1 MKGDLAMR
9 QWTIAF
15 CTACWL
21 AAAGAQAAT
30 IELSGAGP
38 DVAALLRIPV
48 PAGALAAQPGEAVV
62 LTDEHGREVLAQVEL
77 AGLGCVAMLTDAQI
91 PAHFGGE
98 QLELVLVRPAGLGK
112 TLRVG
117 KIVSPQAAGPYAAS
131 QENGQLVTLGDG
143 PKPMAVYHSGVR
155 KLPGKPEQ
163 DRANFFHPLV
173 TPSGVTVSDDAPPDH
188 LHHRGLFLAFTEVTW
203 TGGGQQ
209 LKGNFWHGD
218 PNAKIAPGKVLYAH
232 GGPVCAAMAASH
244 AFAIGGQAVLQQVVV
259 ARSARV
265 SDRVN
270 VLDVEYRITPL
281 DGDIVLGPN
290 FYSCLQLR
298 GAAAFNRPE
307 LVFSYDDGKPHR
319 DVDRRNEPPREEPP
333 LDSRWIDETGLVQ
346 GKPVG
351 ATVAIDPS
359 TPKSRLC
366 YSRGVKGLN
375 LDFLYDAPMPVK
387 ASQTL
392 RAHYQVYIHDGTVA
406 EAKIGEIARWF
417 NPGVGVKW
425 SDL

>member
-1 MKGDLAMR
+1 MVL
-9 QWTIAF
+9 WTAVL

-21 AAAGAQAAT
+21 AAADAKAAT
-30 IELSGAGP
+30 IELCGGA
-38 DVAALLRIPV
+38 DVGALLRIPA
-48 PAGALAAQPGEAVV
+48 PAGTLTAQPGQAVV
-62 LTDEHGREVLAQVEL
+62 LTDEHGHEVQAQVES
-77 AGLGCVAMLTDAQI
+77 AGLG
-91 PAHFGGE
+91 GG
-98 QLELVLVRPAGLGK
+98 QLELVVVRPAGLGK

-117 KIVSPQAAGPYAAS
+117 KVVSPQAAGPYAATR
-131 QENGQLVTLGDG
+131 EDDQLVTLSDSAN
-143 PKPMAVYHSGVR
+143 PMAVYHSGVR
-155 KLPGKPEQ
+155 VLPGKPEYNK
-163 DRANFFHPLV
+163 ANFFHPLV

-203 TGGGQQ
+203 SGNGKQ

-218 PNAKIAPGKVLYAH
+218 PSARIAPGKVHYAH
-232 GGPVCAAMAASH
+232 GGPVCAALAVSH
-244 AFAIGGQAVLQQVVV
+244 DFTIGTQPVLRQDVI
-259 ARSARV
+259 ARSARL

-281 DGDIVLGPN
+281 GGDIVLGPN

-333 LDSRWIDETGLVQ
+333 VTSRWIDETGLVQ
-346 GKPVG
+346 GKRVG
-351 ATVAIDPS
+351 ATVAIHPS

-375 LDFLYDAPMPVK
+375 LDFLYDAPIPVE
-387 ASQTL
+387 AGRTL
-392 RAHYQVYIHDGTVA
+392 RARYQVYIHDGTVG
-406 EAKIGEIARWF
+406 EAKIGDIARWF
-417 NPGVGVKW
+417 NPGIDVKW
-425 SDL
+425 TK

>member
-1 MKGDLAMR
+1 V
-9 QWTIAF
+9 
-15 CTACWL
+15 
-21 AAAGAQAAT
+21 AAGAQAAT
-30 IELSGAGP
+30 IELSDVGP
-38 DVAALLRIPV
+38 DVGALLRIPV
-48 PAGALAAQPGEAVV
+48 PAGALAAQPGQVTA
-62 LTDEHGREVLAQVEL
+62 LTDEHGREVRAQVEP
-77 AGLGCVAMLTDAQI
+77 AGLGGD
-91 PAHFGGE
+91 
-98 QLELVLVRPAGLGK
+98 QLELVLVRPVGLGK

-117 KIVSPQAAGPYAAS
+117 KIISPETAGPYAAS
-131 QENGQLVTLGDG
+131 REDDRTVTLGDG

-173 TPSGVTVSDDAPPDH
+173 TPSGVTVTDDAPPDH

-203 TGGGQQ
+203 TGDGKR

-218 PNAKIAPGKVLYAH
+218 PAAKIAPGKVLYAR
-232 GGPVCAAMAASH
+232 GGPVCAALAVSH
-244 AFAIGGQAVLQQVVV
+244 DFTIGARAVLRQDVI

-281 DGDIVLGPN
+281 DGDVVLGPN

-298 GAAAFNRPE
+298 GAAAFNRPD

-319 DVDRRNEPPREEPP
+319 DVDHRNDPPPEEPP
-333 LDSRWIDETGLVQ
+333 LSRWIDETGLAH

-351 ATVAIDPS
+351 ATVAIHPS
-359 TPKSRLC
+359 TAKSRLC

-375 LDFLYDAPMPVK
+375 LDFLYDAPIPVK
-387 ASQTL
+387 AGQTL
-392 RAHYQVYIHDGTVA
+392 RARYQVYVHDGTVA
-406 EAKIGEIARWF
+406 DAQIGDVARWF
-417 NPGVGVKW
+417 NPGIGVKW
-425 SDL
+425 SE